1 MDSIDIFLYVSYLL
15 IIVGVIVAVLMPL
28 IKSLDNPKSLAK
40 TAAGVVALGVIFLIA
55 FSTSDSEVAPKYLG
69 DPFYMTPT
77 LAKFVGGMLV
87 TTYVLAILALLGIV
101 FTELNKAIR

>member
-15 IIVGVIVAVLMPL
+15 IIVGAIVAVLMPL

-40 TAAGVVALGVIFLIA
+40 TAAGVVVLGVIFLIA
-55 FSTSDSEVAPKYLG
+55 YSTSDSEVAPKYLG
-69 DPFYMTPT
+69 DPFFMTPT
-77 LAKFVGGMLV
+77 LTKFVGGMLV
-87 TTYVLAILALLGIV
+87 TTYVLAIVAMVGIV